1 MARLLLAF
9 AAALGL
15 GATARQSFAQAEKG
29 NPVVIMETSKGTIK
43 IELFE
48 DKAPITVKNFLAYV
62 DDKHYDGTIYH
73 RVIKDFMIQGGGFD
87 ADMKQKK
94 TKEPITNES
103 GNGLMNTRGTI
114 AMARTG
120 DPNSAT
126 SQFFINT
133 VDNEFLNKAKSRDG
147 VGYCVFGRVVEG
159 MDVVDKIRAVATGR
173 DPKTGMSDVPTET
186 VTIKSVKKAEK

>member
-1 MARLLLAF
+1 MSRLLLAF

-15 GATARQSFAQAEKG
+15 GATATQSFAQAKG
-29 NPVVIMETSKGTIK
+29 NPMVVMETSMGTIK

-73 RVIKDFMIQGGGFD
+73 RVIKDFMIQGGGYD

-94 TKEPITNES
+94 TKPAITNES
-103 GNGLMNTRGTI
+103 GNGLMNTRGTL

-133 VDNEFLNKAKSRDG
+133 VDNDFLNKAKSRDG
-147 VGYCVFGRVVEG
+147 VGYCVFGKVVEG
-159 MDVVDKIRAVATGR
+159 MDVVDKIRAVATGQ
-173 DPKTGMSDVPTET
+173 KAGMSDVPNET
-186 VTIKSVKKAEK
+186 VSIKSVKKAEK